1 MLGHWLR
8 FRSMLSWLCIAPNPS
23 TDKET
28 CHANLNRNYPRS
40 KFEISANTH
49 TRKYN
54 NIQSSCLNAIY
65 HCSRN
70 MDLKLFKCMWS
81 KFIYKCSSFDR
92 KCILKTLYGKV
103 GLLFLLYKC
112 LQSTLNSKFRD
123 QNEGKCWC
131 ESKGKSSVG
140 LNKTNHLT
148 VDSLIGQVI

>member
-23 TDKET
+23 TDRET

-103 GLLFLLYKC
+103 GLFCFCYTSVYSLHWIPNSGIKMRENVDASLRGKALLGWI
-112 LQSTLNSKFRD
+112 R
-123 QNEGKCWC
+123 
-131 ESKGKSSVG
+131 
-140 LNKTNHLT
+140 
-148 VDSLIGQVI
+148 LII